1 MTLPELGANLAL
13 MAERAVA
20 RNGEA
25 PFLWA
30 KRDGRYQPWSWARV
44 GREVQLLAR
53 TLVAMGVRPGDRVA
67 IVAENRPEWC
77 VADLAV
83 MAAGGI
89 TVPSYTTYTTADYA
103 YLLNH
108 SEARLVIFSGAGVA
122 RRLLP
127 AVAEA
132 PSVAGLLAIEP
143 IEEPAMALPLTTYA
157 EALARGEAE
166 APVSA
171 GQGRGPDDV
180 ACFIYTSGTGGRPK
194 GVMLTHRN
202 IMANVRGT
210 WHLFQRLT
218 PEERVFL
225 SFLPLSHSY
234 EHTVGQFLPIAFDG
248 QIYYADGVE
257 HLAANLLE
265 ARPGVL
271 PCVPRLYE
279 VLRQRI
285 AAAVEREGGIRA
297 KLFHLALKLGSKA
310 YEQRGRLAPHERL
323 LNIALDHL
331 VRRKIRQRFGGR
343 LVAMA
348 SGGAPL
354 NYEVGL
360 FFVALGLPVAQGYG
374 QTESSPVISVNP
386 PWASRIDTVGP
397 PLQGVE
403 VRIAEDGEIL
413 VRGDLVMKGYWK
425 DEEATA
431 QVLKD
436 GWLHT
441 GDIGEI
447 DADGYLKITDRKKD
461 LIVNSGGDNVSP
473 QRVEGVLALEPDIGQ
488 ALVFG
493 DRRPHL
499 VALIVPSQA
508 LLKEGARAVGSDGDG
523 EGRRSRDERDGA
535 AQDRRGRTARQCS
548 SLEHRAGPPLQDR
561 GRALHGG
568 ERPDDADPEAQ
579 AEPHLQG
586 IRERDRR
593 ALRGAG
599 AGRRGG

>member
-1 MTLPELGANLAL
+1 MALPELGANLAQ

-44 GREVQLLAR
+44 GREAQLLAR
-53 TLVAMGVRPGDRVA
+53 TLVAMGVEPGDRVS

-89 TVPSYTTYTTADYA
+89 TVPSYTTYTTGDYA
-103 YLLNH
+103 YVLGH
-108 SEARLVIFSGAGVA
+108 SEARLVIYSGASVA
-122 RRLLP
+122 KRLLP
-127 AVAEA
+127 AVAATPSVEAVLAIDPAGEEEA
-132 PSVAGLLAIEP
+132 PVPS
-143 IEEPAMALPLTTYA
+143 TTYA
-157 EALARGEAE
+157 QALARGEREPA
-166 APVSA
+166 AAA
-171 GQGRGPDDV
+171 GLDRAPDDI
-180 ACFIYTSGTGGRPK
+180 ACLIYTSGTGGRPK
-194 GVMLTHRN
+194 GVMTTHRN

-210 WHLFQRLT
+210 WDLFQRLR
-218 PEERVFL
+218 PEERIFL

-234 EHTVGQFLPIAFDG
+234 EHTVGQFLPMAIDG

-257 HLAANLLE
+257 HLSANLVE

-285 AAAVEREGGIRA
+285 SAAIDREGGIKAR
-297 KLFHLALKLGSKA
+297 LFHSAVALGAKA
-310 YEQRGRLAPHERL
+310 YEKQGRLALHERVA
-323 LNIALDHL
+323 NAALDRL
-331 VRRKIRQRFGGR
+331 VRHKVHERFGGR

-374 QTESSPVISVNP
+374 QTEASPVISVNP
-386 PWASRIDTVGP
+386 PWASKIDTVGP
-397 PLQGVE
+397 PLRGVE
-403 VRIAEDGEIL
+403 IRIAEDGEIL

-431 QVLKD
+431 LALRD

-441 GDIGEI
+441 GDIGLM

-499 VALIVPSQA
+499 VALIVPSPT
-508 LLKEGARAVGSDGDG
+508 LLKETSRA
-523 EGRRSRDERDGA
+523 
-535 AQDRRGRTARQCS
+535 
-548 SLEHRAGPPLQDR
+548 AGTSA
-561 GRALHGG
+561 GN
-568 ERPDDADPEAQ
+568 ADPATSEAVRERIAQ
-579 AEPHLQG
+579 AV
-586 IRERDRR
+586 RR
-593 ALRGAG
+593 ANTHLSSIERVRRFKIVAEPFTVENGMMTPTLKLKRTVIYKEHAKDVDALYAAPERVTAG
-599 AGRRGG
+599 ES

>member
-1 MTLPELGANLAL
+1 MTLSELGANLAQ

-30 KRDGRYQPWSWARV
+30 KSDGRYVPWSWARV
-44 GREVQLLAR
+44 GREAQLLAR
-53 TLVAMGVRPGDRVA
+53 TLVAMGIEPGDRVA

-77 VADLAV
+77 IADLAV

-89 TVPSYTTYTTADYA
+89 TVPSYTTYTTDDYS
-103 YLLNH
+103 YVLGH
-108 SEARLVIFSGAGVA
+108 SEARLVIYSGASVA
-122 RRLLP
+122 KRLLP
-127 AVAEA
+127 AVART
-132 PSVAGLLAIEP
+132 PSVKAMLVIDGSG
-143 IEEPAMALPLTTYA
+143 EEDGPVPSTTYA
-157 EALARGEAE
+157 EALARGEREPAVE
-166 APVSA
+166 A
-171 GQGRGPDDV
+171 GLGRAPDDI
-180 ACFIYTSGTGGRPK
+180 ACLIYTSGTGGRPK
-194 GVMLTHRN
+194 GVMTTHRN

-210 WHLFQRLT
+210 WDLFQRLK
-218 PEERVFL
+218 PEERIFL

-234 EHTVGQFLPIAFDG
+234 EHTVGQFLPIAIDG

-257 HLAANLLE
+257 HLSANLVE
-265 ARPGVL
+265 ARPGIL

-285 AAAVEREGGIRA
+285 SAAVEREGGIKAR
-297 KLFHLALKLGSKA
+297 LFHAALALGTKA
-310 YEQRGRLAPHERL
+310 YEQGRLPLHERIANL
-323 LNIALDHL
+323 ALDRL
-331 VRRKIRQRFGGR
+331 VRRKVHERFGGR

-354 NYEVGL
+354 NYEVGI

-386 PWASRIDTVGP
+386 PWASKIDTVGP
-397 PLQGVE
+397 PLHDVE

-413 VRGDLVMKGYWK
+413 VKGDIVMKGYWK

-431 QVLKD
+431 QVLRD

-473 QRVEGVLALEPDIGQ
+473 QRVEGVLALEPDIAQ

-499 VALIVPSQA
+499 VALIVPSPA
-508 LLKEGARAVGSDGDG
+508 LLKEASRATGMKEDDP
-523 EGRRSRDERDGA
+523 DLA
-535 AQDRRGRTARQCS
+535 ASEPVRQ
-548 SLEHRAGPPLQDR
+548 RIDQ
-561 GRALHGG
+561 AL
-568 ERPDDADPEAQ
+568 
-579 AEPHLQG
+579 
-586 IRERDRR
+586 RR
-593 ALRGAG
+593 ANGHLSGIERVRRFKIVPEPFTVENGLMTPTLKLRRNLIYKDYAKDIDGLYTAPERV
-599 AGRRGG
+599 AASSEV